1 MIPFIIFS
9 QKEESRESKLHR
21 YWAQQERKKAFED
34 TIFKKFYFKNELSYY
49 LKGEK
54 IGEFQ
59 KPTYQAMIRSC
70 NDIIKIET
78 EDSIIR
84 MYYDTLNQIQD
95 KMEILNILD
104 NITYKT
110 RISWYSK
117 STKPNREKID
127 SIFLDQFVNK
137 PKFEVDVFRMYYNN
151 LYFLYQE
158 NNKKEDV
165 ERIFV
170 EYMLFVSNDS
180 ISSEQLKPFTE
191 VFKSV
196 YNKDIILKSENLFWE
211 NYDSNKKRLVTIM
224 EILEINECYNTSFY
238 KNTLDSLI
246 KIEPISTN
254 YFKLAT
260 YHKKNGNKT
269 DYDNTL
275 SNIKTKFPQFKDEID
290 YNNCVELF
298 NDGKYMSAYKLSLQ
312 INGKYKGESFK
323 IAAMSVSAL
332 ASESGTSTFERKCN
346 YYYAIQLL
354 EKAKQYNVSVS
365 TLISQ
370 YKTMKPNTQEKFEE
384 GNPKTIKLTTWN
396 VTVYIN

>member
-1 MIPFIIFS
+1 MN
-9 QKEESRESKLHR
+9 Q
-21 YWAQQERKKAFED
+21 YQQ
-34 TIFKKFYFKNELSYY
+34 TILTFHH
-49 LKGEK
+49 
-54 IGEFQ
+54 
-59 KPTYQAMIRSC
+59 
-70 NDIIKIET
+70 
-78 EDSIIR
+78 
-84 MYYDTLNQIQD
+84 
-95 KMEILNILD
+95 
-104 NITYKT
+104 
-110 RISWYSK
+110 
-117 STKPNREKID
+117 
-127 SIFLDQFVNK
+127 
-137 PKFEVDVFRMYYNN
+137 
-151 LYFLYQE
+151 
-158 NNKKEDV
+158 
-165 ERIFV
+165 
-170 EYMLFVSNDS
+170 
-180 ISSEQLKPFTE
+180 
-191 VFKSV
+191 
-196 YNKDIILKSENLFWE
+196 
-211 NYDSNKKRLVTIM
+211 TI
-224 EILEINECYNTSFY
+224 
-238 KNTLDSLI
+238 
-246 KIEPISTN
+246 
-254 YFKLAT
+254 
-260 YHKKNGNKT
+260 KKNGNKT